1 MTHER
6 FDDLTEELSA
16 ESRRLERKI
25 SDLVS
30 LRKLVAEK
38 ESAAGLRREGPN
50 GRPPGEVGCPNSQKV
65 SIHELPELTPRFLK
79 SFLADRPTEAPSS
92 KQNSELRGA
101 PKWRPQLPPRR
112 VMGPFLIQIP
122 SQPLP

>member
-38 ESAAGLRREGPN
+38 RAPQASDARVRTADL
-50 GRPPGEVGCPNSQKV
+50 PGK
-65 SIHELPELTPRFLK
+65 LAPRIVKRFQFM
-79 SFLADRPTEAPSS
+79 SFQNRLASSSKAFWPTEAPSS